1 MTRVKQSTM
10 GQGTSKTKS
19 AKVATPQ
26 YKYTS
31 KITMSGVGQSME
43 DERFLQVAVGEKTA
57 LLNVDNI
64 ADPRSGELKILT
76 RLGEPLIKPAART
89 EFLARAHDAAR
100 AEPTFKVAI
109 RTGWFDGKYVLPQG
123 LAPVGEANI
132 ERYFD
137 PRYALYHRRLRQEGA
152 VQGWLALARLCRG
165 KSRLLTGLCLALSG
179 VVCGAFG
186 DEPPGVQVVSA
197 GGMGGT
203 TIGRVVGTVWGGDRN
218 PARKIG
224 CGVSCNNTGINFEV
238 LGGAFDQM
246 FLFLDDMHNAGEV
259 ELKALLNLLN
269 GEGRGRSDDARRVA
283 FCTPAWCSANVSWV
297 HVARELKRPYLI
309 YPLVDRIME
318 FGRPAG
324 WPYLFEGI
332 RTRKEF
338 RVYGNELRRL
348 ARTHFGWAGP
358 EFSRR
363 LERWLKADLPA
374 VQAFVAA
381 QHEAYH
387 AAAEN
392 IESSGGR
399 DVGRI
404 SNRFATLYLAGCLA
418 VRFKIFPFTEA
429 EVLEALLTCHRDHVA
444 FIDEQLNIP
453 AGSRP
458 AIIHGATATTT
469 REPIAGTMVAATTP
483 FDRLRRFI
491 NRNSQGGRRGFVDL
505 RSPGLSR
512 LGFKLRVQRSKG
524 APVVGYIA
532 DGEYWIPGD
541 PFEAVAGDPREALA
555 LKKDVD
561 RRGLLVTT
569 RRGHRLCFVV
579 KRLLPDGSRPFF
591 VVLRHYPQKSPALG
605 QALAAAA
612 TVSLEN

>member
-1 MTRVKQSTM
+1 MTKMKQTTQGKRAMQAKPAQAQPPQHPHTGNIKIGDM
-10 GQGTSKTKS
+10 GKS
-19 AKVATPQ
+19 DD
-26 YKYTS
+26 
-31 KITMSGVGQSME
+31 
-43 DERFLQVAVGEKTA
+43 DELFVEVAVGEKRA
-57 LLNVDNI
+57 LLNVDKI

-76 RLGEPLIKPAART
+76 RLGEPLITHASRN
-89 EFLARAHDAAR
+89 EFLNRVHAAAR
-100 AEPTFKVAI
+100 AEPTLKVAI
-109 RTGWFDGKYVLPQG
+109 RTGWLDGKYVLPVG

-137 PRYALYHRRLRQEGA
+137 PRYAVYHRRLRQEGA
-152 VQGWLALARLCRG
+152 VPGWLELAQLCRG
-165 KSRLLTGLCLALSG
+165 KSRLITGLCHALSG

-186 DEPPGVQVVSA
+186 DEPPGVQVVSE

-246 FLFLDDMHNAGEV
+246 HLFLDDMHNAGEV
-259 ELKALLNLLN
+259 ELNALLNLTN

-283 FCTPAWCSANVSWV
+283 FCTPPLCSANVSWV

-309 YPLVDRIME
+309 NPLVDRIME

-338 RVYGNELRRL
+338 RVYGNNLRRL

-358 EFSRR
+358 EFARR

-374 VQAFVAA
+374 VEAFVAA
-381 QHEAYH
+381 CHEAYH

-404 SNRFATLYLAGCLA
+404 SNRFATLYVAGCLA

-444 FIDEQLNIP
+444 FIDQQLKIP
-453 AGSRP
+453 PGSRP
-458 AIIHGATATTT
+458 AIIYGATATTT
-469 REPIAGTMVAATTP
+469 REPIAGAVVSATTP
-483 FDRLRRFI
+483 FDRLRRYI
-491 NRNSQGGRRGFVDL
+491 NRNSKRGLRHGFIDL
-505 RSPGLSR
+505 RSPGLTR
-512 LGFKLRVQRSKG
+512 LRLKLKLRALQLKG
-524 APVVGYIA
+524 APVLGYIA

-541 PFEAVAGDPREALA
+541 QFEALARGSREALA
-555 LKKDVD
+555 LKQDVD
-561 RRGLLVTT
+561 RRGLLETT
-569 RRGHRLCFVV
+569 QRGSRVSYVV
-579 KRLLPDGSRPFF
+579 KRSLPDGTRPFF
-591 VVLRHYPQKSPALG
+591 VVIRHTPKKSPARG
-605 QALAAAA
+605 QALAGAAP
-612 TVSLEN
+612 V

>member
-1 MTRVKQSTM
+1 MTRVKPTAKAKGVLQ
-10 GQGTSKTKS
+10 TKP
-19 AKVATPQ
+19 AKVPRPQ
-26 YKYTS
+26 HQHTNN
-31 KITMSGVGQSME
+31 IEFVGVGESE
-43 DERFLQVAVGEKTA
+43 DAERFVKVAVGEKTA
-57 LLNVDNI
+57 LLNVDSI

-100 AEPTFKVAI
+100 EQPTFLVAI
-109 RTGWFDGKYVLPQG
+109 RTGWFDGKYVLPKG

-152 VQGWLALARLCRG
+152 VRGWLELARLCRG

-186 DEPPGVQVVSA
+186 DEPPGVQVVSE

-246 FLFLDDMHNAGEV
+246 LLFLDDMHNAGEV
-259 ELKALLNLLN
+259 ELNALLNLMN

-283 FCTPAWCSANVSWV
+283 FCTPTWCSANVSWV
-297 HVARELKRPYLI
+297 HVARELKRPYMI
-309 YPLVDRIME
+309 NPLVDRIME

-338 RVYGNELRRL
+338 RVFGNKLRRL

-399 DVGRI
+399 DVGRV

-453 AGSRP
+453 AGRRP

-469 REPIAGTMVAATTP
+469 REPIAGTVVAATTP
-483 FDRLRRFI
+483 FDRLRRYI
-491 NRNSQGGRRGFVDL
+491 NRNGRNSRSGFIDL

-512 LGFKLRVQRSKG
+512 LGLKRRVQRLKG
-524 APVVGYIA
+524 PVLGYIA
-532 DGEYWIPGD
+532 DDEYWIASD
-541 PFEAVAGDPREALA
+541 PFEAVAGGSSEALA
-555 LKKDVD
+555 LKQDVD

-569 RRGHRLCFVV
+569 RRGNRVSYVV
-579 KRLLPDGSRPFF
+579 KRSLPDGSRPFF
-591 VVLRHYPQKSPALG
+591 VVIRRNPKQSRALG

-612 TVSLEN
+612 TV

>member
-1 MTRVKQSTM
+1 MQPHRSSHTDN
-10 GQGTSKTKS
+10 
-19 AKVATPQ
+19 
-26 YKYTS
+26 
-31 KITMSGVGQSME
+31 IEILGVGESVD
-43 DERFLQVAVGEKTA
+43 DERFLKVAVGEKTA
-57 LLNVDNI
+57 LLNVDNL
-64 ADPRSGELKILT
+64 ADPKSGELKILT

-89 EFLARAHDAAR
+89 EFLDRAHDAAR

-109 RTGWFDGKYVLPQG
+109 RTGWFDGKYVLPEG

-137 PRYALYHRRLRQEGA
+137 PRYAVYHRRLRQEGT
-152 VQGWLALARLCRG
+152 VQGWLELARLCRG

-186 DEPPGVQVVSA
+186 DEPPGVQVVSE

-246 FLFLDDMHNAGEV
+246 LLFLDDMHNAGEV
-259 ELKALLNLLN
+259 ELKALLNLMN
-269 GEGRGRSDDARRVA
+269 GEGRGRSDDVRRVA
-283 FCTPAWCSANVSWV
+283 FCTPTMCSANVSWV

-309 YPLVDRIME
+309 NPLVDRIME

-338 RVYGNELRRL
+338 RVYGNKLRRL

-381 QHEAYH
+381 RHEAYH

-453 AGSRP
+453 AGRRP
-458 AIIHGATATTT
+458 ATIHGATA
-469 REPIAGTMVAATTP
+469 RRRVS
-483 FDRLRRFI
+483 RLRLP
-491 NRNSQGGRRGFVDL
+491 S
-505 RSPGLSR
+505 SPARPPST
-512 LGFKLRVQRSKG
+512 VCG
-524 APVVGYIA
+524 ASSIA
-532 DGEYWIPGD
+532 TIGAASSTCVRPASANFSSNLAPGD
-541 PFEAVAGDPREALA
+541 RRARQSSATSPAGNIGFLMS
-555 LKKDVD
+555 
-561 RRGLLVTT
+561 
-569 RRGHRLCFVV
+569 
-579 KRLLPDGSRPFF
+579 GSS
-591 VVLRHYPQKSPALG
+591 KSPVAPAK
-605 QALAAAA
+605 QRP
-612 TVSLEN
+612 